1 MTTIDLESLT
11 EAEMREAGWT
21 QLGTRTDPHWQRAK
35 GRGVENFFGHVGRRP
50 KGSSTSSATT
60 SSRVTHVVITRSGW
74 QTILSVMN
82 QYEDADRETGGC
94 LLCSREG
101 GTIYV
106 HETTW
111 PGIDDYRT
119 VDEMQVR
126 DGAGFALEEARQ
138 SMGVNWIYAGLIHSH
153 PLGTTLPSKQDEIA
167 FAARARKALGD
178 TFTGLIVVPRDHEFG
193 RSYDDIA
200 AYVCQRINGRH
211 QTVPVRL
218 TIEE

>member
-1 MTTIDLESLT
+1 MTTIDLETLT
-11 EAEMREAGWT
+11 EQEMREAGWR
-21 QLGTRTDPHWQRAK
+21 QLGTRAEPHWQRVK
-35 GRGVENFFGHVGRRP
+35 GKGVENFFGTPRGRRSKP
-50 KGSSTSSATT
+50 SASATT
-60 SSRVTHVVITRSGW
+60 SPRVTDVVITRSGW
-74 QTILSVMN
+74 QTILSVMG
-82 QYEDADRETGGC
+82 QFQDDRETGGC

-101 GTIYV
+101 NTIYV

-111 PGIDDYRT
+111 PGIDDHRT
-119 VDEMQVR
+119 VDEMQVK

-153 PLGTTLPSKQDEIA
+153 PRGTTLPSKADEIA
-167 FAARARKALGD
+167 FAARARQALGD

-193 RSYDDIA
+193 RTFDDIA